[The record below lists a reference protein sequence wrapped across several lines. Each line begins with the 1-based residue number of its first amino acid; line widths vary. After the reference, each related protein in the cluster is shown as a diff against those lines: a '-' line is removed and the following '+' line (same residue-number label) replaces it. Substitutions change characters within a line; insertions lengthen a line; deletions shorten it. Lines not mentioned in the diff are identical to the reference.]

1 MDVADG
7 SPLRLAQVM
16 VARRLVF
23 AAVVAFVV
31 SSVSACGGQ
40 AEPPEAAASTTS
52 VGEPGST
59 STSSAMPTESDVRLA
74 VQAGYDAAANGFIEA
89 SKTSDPDH
97 PLLGATHTGPML
109 EQRRLVLVGRR
120 REGRASRQPPES
132 VYRIEHENVEMVDAT
147 TARLTVCV
155 VDDGVVYEV
164 ESGAIVNDRVET
176 SRVTATMRMEA
187 GVWKLAERELVEEW
201 PGVAGCAAG

>member
-1 MDVADG
+1 MT
-7 SPLRLAQVM
+7 AQ
-16 VARRLVF
+16 RLVF
-23 AAVVAFVV
+23 AAAVAVLVSFVP
-31 SSVSACGGQ
+31 ACGGQ
-40 AEPPEAAASTTS
+40 AETPETHASTTTS
-52 VGEPGST
+52 SSDRVSTTTSAAGST
-59 STSSAMPTESDVRLA
+59 EPDVRTA
-74 VQAGYDAAANGFIEA
+74 ASAGYDAAANGFIEA

-97 PLLGATHTGPML
+97 PLLAATHTGPML
-109 EQRRLVLVGRR
+109 EQSRTVLIGRR

-132 VYRIEHENVEMVDAT
+132 VYRIEHEKVEIVDAT

-176 SRVTATMRMEA
+176 GRAIATMRVEA

-201 PGVAGCAAG
+201 PGVAGCAAD